1 MMMVAAQPDT
11 DEASPF
17 VKTAML
23 VQQQQSTEDDS
34 KLTTDVPFVKTENTT
49 ITYEKEPEDGV
60 DGEEDPGTLISAQTM
75 TSETRSMT
83 TTTHITK
90 VIVKIIRMIRNFVM
104 KICLMIMM

>member
-1 MMMVAAQPDT
+1 MMVAAQPDV

-34 KLTTDVPFVKTENTT
+34 KLTKDVPYVKTENTT
-49 ITYEKEPEDGV
+49 ITYEKAPEDGV
-60 DGEEDPGTLISAQTM
+60 DGDGEEDPGTLISAQTM

-90 VIVKIIRMIRNFVM
+90 VTAQDAVV
-104 KICLMIMM
+104 